1 MQNTEKELRAEAKR
15 KKQNQTK
22 PGSLVAD
29 GTTCVH
35 LNLAKAVCHLSGE
48 TWKIWWLSLNKQG
61 DSECDFW
68 LTSQTSYEKSFLFY
82 NTENWLQFGSII
94 LWHSWLPTTD

>member
-1 MQNTEKELRAEAKR
+1 MQNIEEDLQAGAKR

-48 TWKIWWLSLNKQG
+48 TWKI
-61 DSECDFW
+61 
-68 LTSQTSYEKSFLFY
+68 
-82 NTENWLQFGSII
+82 
-94 LWHSWLPTTD
+94 